1 MQINEIPKEAWGHI
15 TVDVADTHY
24 MMILMMKLVVF

>member
-1 MQINEIPKEAWGHI
+1 MFGK
-15 TVDVADTHY
+15 VDIREKRSVADTHY